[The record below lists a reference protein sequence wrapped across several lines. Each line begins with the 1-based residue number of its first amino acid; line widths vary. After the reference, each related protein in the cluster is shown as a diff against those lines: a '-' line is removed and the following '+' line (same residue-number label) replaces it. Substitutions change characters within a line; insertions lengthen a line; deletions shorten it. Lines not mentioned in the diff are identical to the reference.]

1 MIPAHLQEVA
11 NKVRPMRDNVVWS
24 RIEYKNPAGLELPN
38 VRLNRGIVLAVGSG
52 RRIRRMINVPVAAGQ
67 FHKAEIGAETG
78 RVRPMTVQPG
88 DCLEF
93 SQYGQTEFEVDG
105 HKLVLSG
112 EQSVI
117 GYADPKETEGLMFP
131 APAGFDDRNRK
142 VVGKF

>member
-1 MIPAHLQEVA
+1 
-11 NKVRPMRDNVVWS
+11 MRDNVVWS
-24 RIEYKNPAGLELPN
+24 RLEYKNPAGLELPT
-38 VRLNRGIVLAVGSG
+38 VKTNRGIVLAVGSG
-52 RRIRRMINVPVAAGQ
+52 RRLRRKVAVPVAAGQ
-67 FHKAEIGAETG
+67 VHYAEVGDETG
-78 RVRPMTVQPG
+78 KVRPITVQPG

-117 GYADPKETEGLMFP
+117 GYADPNDTQGLMFP
-131 APAGFDDRNRK
+131 APAGFDDRNRR

>member
-1 MIPAHLQEVA
+1 MIPAHLAEVA
-11 NKVRPMRDNVVWS
+11 KKVRPMRDGVVWS
-24 RIEYKNPAGLELPN
+24 RLEYKNPAGLELPG
-38 VRLNRGIVLAVGSG
+38 LKINRGIVLAIGGG
-52 RRIRRMINVPVAAGQ
+52 RRMRRKMPVPLSHGQ
-67 FHKAEIGAETG
+67 VHHAEVGGETG

-93 SQYGQTEFEVDG
+93 SQYGQIEFEVDG

-117 GYADPKETEGLMFP
+117 GYADPNDTDAVMFP

-142 VVGKF
+142 VVGSF